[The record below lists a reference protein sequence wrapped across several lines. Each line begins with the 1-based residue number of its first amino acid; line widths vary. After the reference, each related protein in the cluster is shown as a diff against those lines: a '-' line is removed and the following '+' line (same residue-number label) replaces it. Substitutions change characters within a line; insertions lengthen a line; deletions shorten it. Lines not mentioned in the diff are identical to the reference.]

1 MHTPPTCMTAA
12 SAGSSRPRGAPRTPM
27 SPPRVP
33 PVGVGA
39 EVPGVQGGVQRLS
52 LSPAPSLLPPW
63 ERVPSV
69 TRGRE
74 ARVPVPEV
82 NLGGPSC
89 SGSRSDDSVPR
100 GAQRSCSSFC
110 FNGIV
115 DAEAA
120 AQRVERPRLL
130 CLGFSPGSVFR
141 RRSPRHPRQYIRPF
155 AGADLRV
162 CWCNVITPGGFH
174 AQSRR
179 MQSGSAGT
187 GIPVWPL

>member
-1 MHTPPTCMTAA
+1 MPPTCTTVA
-12 SAGSSRPRGAPRTPM
+12 SASSSRPRGAPRTPL
-27 SPPRVP
+27 SPPSCP
-33 PVGVGA
+33 PVGVRAG
-39 EVPGVQGGVQRLS
+39 VPGMQGGVWRLS
-52 LSPAPSLLPPW
+52 LSPAPPPPPPW
-63 ERVPSV
+63 ERVPAV

-74 ARVPVPEV
+74 VRDPVPEV
-82 NLGGPSC
+82 NPGGPSR
-89 SGSRSDDSVPR
+89 SGSRSDDSVPH

-141 RRSPRHPRQYIRPF
+141 RRSPRHPRQYIRRF
-155 AGADLRV
+155 AGTDLRV

-174 AQSRR
+174 AQSRQ